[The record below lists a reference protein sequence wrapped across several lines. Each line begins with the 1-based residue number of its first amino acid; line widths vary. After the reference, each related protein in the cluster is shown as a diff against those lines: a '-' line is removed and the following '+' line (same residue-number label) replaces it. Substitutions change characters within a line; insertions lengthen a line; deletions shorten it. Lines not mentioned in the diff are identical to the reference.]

1 MTAQARIDYQTL
13 SDTELADRIAARDGA
28 AVRIVTERNN
38 QGLFRAAWSIL
49 GQRAEAEDA
58 VQSAYLNAFASI
70 ASFRGGASLSTWL
83 TRIVINE
90 ALGRRRAM
98 LRRRS
103 QLDAGSVVIMEEY
116 RTKLTRGS
124 ATPVSPEGAAAQE
137 QIRQLLE
144 QAVARLPV
152 HYRLVFVLLDVE
164 GLSIEAA
171 AQALAIAPGTVK
183 SRHLRARRRLQQE
196 LDPDLRSALQG
207 TFPFA
212 GADCEALSARVAAA
226 LPTFDFPPNGDTQ
239 NV

>member
-13 SDTELADRIAARDGA
+13 SDAELADRIAARDGA
-28 AVRIVTERNN
+28 AVRIITERNN
-38 QGLFRAAWSIL
+38 QRLFRAAWSIL

-58 VQSAYLNAFASI
+58 VQSAYLNAFAAI

-98 LRRRS
+98 QRRRA
-103 QLDAGSVVIMEEY
+103 QLDAESVVIMDEY
-116 RTKLTRGS
+116 RAKLTRGS
-124 ATPVSPEGAAAQE
+124 ATLVTPEGAAAQA
-137 QIRQLLE
+137 QIRQVLE
-144 QAVARLPV
+144 QAVSRLPA
-152 HYRLVFVLLDVE
+152 HHRLVFVLLDVE
-164 GLSIEAA
+164 GLSLEAA
-171 AQALAIAPGTVK
+171 AQVLAVPVGTVK
-183 SRHLRARRRLQQE
+183 SRHLRARRRLQRE

-226 LPTFDFPPNGDTQ
+226 LSNFNFTSDGDTH
-239 NV
+239 ND